1 MKEFV
6 VERGVYD
13 FAHKLTDPREDALSR
28 HMHNAYEILYLARGE
43 AEYVIEGAVYR
54 LRPRTL
60 LLIRPRR
67 FHYLRPL
74 QGNVYERFVIHFPDT
89 RIPEKLRT
97 FVEEAPEIVRVREDS
112 IPARLFSTWQSAEEK
127 YSDADLAVLLETA
140 LPQILLGLK
149 YGAEE
154 PVLPRLANPTLDAIL
169 RYIDEHPD
177 EALSAAD
184 LSRRFFVSTSWI
196 VHGFREHL
204 GITLMQYVN
213 RKRILYAEEKIRA
226 GASPTAVAKACHYD
240 SYVTFYRQF
249 KKYLGYPPNEATASF
264 VSKPTA

>member
-6 VERGVYD
+6 IERGVYD

-43 AEYVIEGAVYR
+43 AEYVIEGAVYQ

-74 QGNVYERFVIHFPDT
+74 QGNVYERFVIHFPEE
-89 RIPEKLRT
+89 RIPAPLRDFT
-97 FVEEAPEIVRVREDS
+97 EEAPEIVRVREDS
-112 IPARLFSTWQSAEEK
+112 IPARLFATWGDAEQTYEN
-127 YSDADLAVLLETA
+127 DDLGTLLETA

-154 PVLPRLANPTLDAIL
+154 PVLPRLENPTLDAIL

-177 EALSAAD
+177 KAITAND
-184 LSRRFFVSTSWI
+184 LAQRFFVSTSWI

-213 RKRILYAEEKIRA
+213 RKRILYAEQQIRA
-226 GASPTAVAKACHYD
+226 GASPTTVAKACHYD

-249 KKYLGYPPNEATASF
+249 KKYLGYPPTGR
-264 VSKPTA
+264 

>member
-1 MKEFV
+1 MKEYV
-6 VERGVYD
+6 IERGVYD

-43 AEYVIEGAVYR
+43 AEYVIEGAVYH
-54 LRPRTL
+54 LTPRTL
-60 LLIRPRR
+60 LFIPPRR

-74 QGNVYERFVIHFPDT
+74 QGHVYERFVIHFPEE
-89 RIPEKLRT
+89 RIPPALRAFT
-97 FVEEAPEIVRVREDS
+97 AQAAEIVRVREES
-112 IPARLFSTWQSAEEK
+112 APARLFATWGDAERTYSTE
-127 YSDADLAVLLETA
+127 DLGVLLETA

-177 EALSAAD
+177 EALTAAD
-184 LSRRFFVSTSWI
+184 LARRFFVSTSWI

-213 RKRILYAEEKIRA
+213 RKRILYAEAQIRA

-249 KKYLGYPPNEATASF
+249 KKYLGYPPSGR
-264 VSKPTA
+264 